1 MSSIKSVMEKH
12 ALAFQR
18 KEIKRFNEAVAK
30 MIDTEL
36 TKRAKSGKLD
46 PIYFIELM
54 PTPSHAYL
62 VCFKETSDP
71 TVEESNAITT
81 FQSLLPI
88 SVFRNVFVE
97 AYGNESEYYSHKYGC
112 TMYYYRF
119 NFVEIANK

>member
-12 ALAFQR
+12 ALSFQK

-36 TKRAKSGKLD
+36 TKRAKEGKLD

-54 PTPSHAYL
+54 PTPSHTYL

-71 TVEESNAITT
+71 TVEESPAFIP
-81 FQSLLPI
+81 FESLLPI
-88 SVFRNVFVE
+88 SVFRNVFTE
-97 AYGNESEYYSHKYGC
+97 AYGNEREYYSNKYGC
-112 TMYYYRF
+112 TKYYYSF
-119 NFVEIANK
+119 DFVEIANK